1 MPKENRIEP
10 TQHFIGARRS
20 FGDFD
25 GEKKGEKITYDNIVI
40 SRVQKILENGNGY
53 EVMSNLKIKKEEFR
67 EVTGETW
74 EDFEKKIPDRFM
86 KQIIVFFGEMRG
98 AKDDRKA
105 DTKYFRFVGE
115 KTA

>member
-1 MPKENRIEP
+1 MAEKAKREP
-10 TQHFIGARRS
+10 RQFFIGAKRS
-20 FGDFD
+20 MGEMDGDR
-25 GEKKGEKITYDNIVI
+25 KGEKITWDNIVI
-40 SRVQKILENGNGY
+40 SRVQEILENGNGH
-53 EVMSNLKIKKEEFR
+53 EVMTSCKIKTEDFK

-105 DTKYFRFVGE
+105 DTKYFRFVD

>member
-1 MPKENRIEP
+1 MAKIEP
-10 TQHFIGARRS
+10 RQFFIGARRS

-40 SRVQKILENGNGY
+40 SWVEEILENGKGY
-53 EVMSNLKIKKEEFR
+53 EVNTACKIKTEEFK

-74 EDFEKKIPDRFM
+74 EDFEKKIPDRIL
-86 KQIIVFFGEMRG
+86 KQIIVFFGKMRG

-105 DTKYFRFVGE
+105 DVKYFRFVNE